1 MLWLVF
7 AVAVVALLA
16 LDLGVFHRRAHEIKF
31 REALGWSAAW
41 FTAALLFMWV
51 VYFWRGPEDA
61 VAFLTGYLVEWSLSA
76 DNVFVFLVIFSYFR
90 VPAGYQHKVLFWGI
104 VGAVI
109 MRAIMIT
116 VGVVL
121 IHAVHWIVYV
131 FGAFLIFTGV
141 HVAFQGDQEIHPE
154 RNPVV
159 KLVRRMFSMT
169 KRYHGPRFFLRRRGG
184 WIATPLLLVLAV
196 IESTDVVFAVDSVPA
211 VLAITTDPFIVF
223 TSNIFA
229 ILGLR
234 SLYFVL
240 AGVMPMFR
248 YLRYGLAV
256 ILAFVGAKMILSDVA
271 PVPTP
276 VALGVVALALLGS
289 IALSLLMPKPVE
301 QPSAAPVGGLDAAGG
316 RSGTS
321 SSDGSGKGGRGGSGG
336 SEADEKPGYRRRA
349 GDS

>member
-1 MLWLVF
+1 MLWLIF

-51 VYFWRGPEDA
+51 VYFWRGPDHA
-61 VAFLTGYLVEWSLSA
+61 VAFLAGYLVEWSLSA
-76 DNVFVFLVIFSYFR
+76 DNVFVFLMIFTYFR
-90 VPAGYQHKVLFWGI
+90 VPTPYQHKVLFWGI

-109 MRAIMIT
+109 MRAFMIT
-116 VGVVL
+116 AGVVL
-121 IHAVHWIVYV
+121 IHAFHWIVYV

-141 HVAFQGDQEIHPE
+141 HVAFQQDQEIHPE

-159 KLVRRMFSMT
+159 KLMRRGFTMT
-169 KRYHGPRFFLRRRGG
+169 KRYHGPNFFVRRRGA
-184 WIATPLLLVLAV
+184 WIATPLVLVLAV

-248 YLRYGLAV
+248 FLRYGLAV
-256 ILAFVGAKMILSDVA
+256 ILAFVGAKMMLSDVA
-271 PVPTP
+271 PLPTP
-276 VALGVVALALLGS
+276 VALGVVVLALLVT
-289 IALSLLMPKPVE
+289 IALSLLLPKEPE
-301 QPSAAPVGGLDAAGG
+301 AASVAPGSTGGE
-316 RSGTS
+316 SPKS
-321 SSDGSGKGGRGGSGG
+321 EGGRGTF
-336 SEADEKPGYRRRA
+336 E
-349 GDS
+349 

>member
-1 MLWLVF
+1 MLWLIF

-16 LDLGVFHRRAHEIKF
+16 LDLGVFHRRPHEIKF

-51 VYFWRGPEDA
+51 VYFWRGSEHA

-116 VGVVL
+116 AGVVL
-121 IHAVHWIVYV
+121 IHTFHWIVYL

-141 HVAFQGDQEIHPE
+141 HVAFQRDQEIHPE

-159 KLVRRMFSMT
+159 KLVRRMFPMT
-169 KRYHGPRFFLRRRGG
+169 KRYHGPGFFIRRRGA
-184 WIATPLLLVLAV
+184 WIATPLVLVLAV

-240 AGVMPMFR
+240 AGVMPLFH

-256 ILAFVGAKMILSDVA
+256 ILAFVGAKMMLSDVA
-271 PVPTP
+271 PIPTP
-276 VALGVVALALLGS
+276 VALGVVALALLVS
-289 IALSLLMPKPVE
+289 IALSLLRPRPVAIAVPA
-301 QPSAAPVGGLDAAGG
+301 QP
-316 RSGTS
+316 T
-321 SSDGSGKGGRGGSGG
+321 SGG
-336 SEADEKPGYRRRA
+336 GGEVSERERGQATFE
-349 GDS
+349 

>member
-1 MLWLVF
+1 MLWLIF

-41 FTAALLFMWV
+41 FTAAFLFMWV
-51 VYFWRGPEDA
+51 VYFWRGPEQA
-61 VAFLTGYLVEWSLSA
+61 VAFLAGYLVEWSLSA
-76 DNVFVFLVIFSYFR
+76 DNVFVFLMIFSYFR
-90 VPAGYQHKVLFWGI
+90 VPSLYQHKVLFWGI
-104 VGAVI
+104 VGAVV
-109 MRAIMIT
+109 MRAFMIT
-116 VGVVL
+116 AGVVL
-121 IHAVHWIVYV
+121 IHAFHWIVYL

-141 HVAFQGDQEIHPE
+141 HVAFQRDQEIHPE
-154 RNPVV
+154 RNPVF
-159 KLVRRMFSMT
+159 KLVRRMFPMT
-169 KRYHGPRFFLRRRGG
+169 KRYHGPQFFLRRGGG

-240 AGVMPMFR
+240 AGVMPLFH

-256 ILAFVGAKMILSDVA
+256 ILAFVGAKMMLSDVA

-276 VALGVVALALLGS
+276 VALGVVALALLVS
-289 IALSLLMPKPVE
+289 IALSLLRPRPGALAS
-301 QPSAAPVGGLDAAGG
+301 PAPPTSGGEGPE
-316 RSGTS
+316 RER
-321 SSDGSGKGGRGGSGG
+321 GRGSF
-336 SEADEKPGYRRRA
+336 E
-349 GDS
+349 

>member
-1 MLWLVF
+1 MLWLIF

-41 FTAALLFMWV
+41 FTAAFLFMWV
-51 VYFWRGPEDA
+51 VYFWRGPEQA
-61 VAFLTGYLVEWSLSA
+61 VAFLAGYLVEWSLSA
-76 DNVFVFLVIFSYFR
+76 DNVFVFLMIFSYFR
-90 VPAGYQHKVLFWGI
+90 VPSLYQHKVLFWGI
-104 VGAVI
+104 VGAVV
-109 MRAIMIT
+109 MRAFMIT
-116 VGVVL
+116 AGVVL
-121 IHAVHWIVYV
+121 IHAFHWIVYL

-141 HVAFQGDQEIHPE
+141 HVAFQRDQEIHPE
-154 RNPVV
+154 RNPVF
-159 KLVRRMFSMT
+159 KLVRRMFPMT
-169 KRYHGPRFFLRRRGG
+169 KRYHGPQFFLRRRGG

-240 AGVMPMFR
+240 AGVMPLFH

-256 ILAFVGAKMILSDVA
+256 ILAFVGAKMMLSDVA

-276 VALGVVALALLGS
+276 VALGVVALALLVS
-289 IALSLLMPKPVE
+289 IALSLLRPRPGALAS
-301 QPSAAPVGGLDAAGG
+301 PAPPTSGGEGPE
-316 RSGTS
+316 RER
-321 SSDGSGKGGRGGSGG
+321 GRGSF
-336 SEADEKPGYRRRA
+336 E
-349 GDS
+349 

>member
-7 AVAVVALLA
+7 AVAVVAMLA
-16 LDLGVFHRRAHEIKF
+16 LDLGVFHRRPQEIKF

-51 VYFWRGPEDA
+51 VYFWRGPEHA

-90 VPAGYQHKVLFWGI
+90 VPPGYQHKVLFWGI

-121 IHAVHWIVYV
+121 IHAVHWIVYL
-131 FGAFLIFTGV
+131 FGAFLILTGV
-141 HVAFQGDQEIHPE
+141 HVAFQRDQEIHPD

-159 KLVRRMFSMT
+159 KLMRRMLPMT
-169 KRYHGPRFFLRRRGG
+169 KRYHGPRFFLRRRAA
-184 WIATPLLLVLAV
+184 WIATPLVLVLAV

-240 AGVMPMFR
+240 AGVIPLFH

-256 ILAFVGAKMILSDVA
+256 ILAFVGAKMVLSDVA

-276 VALGVVALALLGS
+276 VALGVVALALLVS
-289 IALSLLMPKPVE
+289 IALSLLLPKRVP
-301 QPSAAPVGGLDAAGG
+301 PSLSAPAGTDSVGGTGGKG
-316 RSGTS
+316 RSG
-321 SSDGSGKGGRGGSGG
+321 GREGEEGPDI
-336 SEADEKPGYRRRA
+336 ERAPGTFE
-349 GDS
+349 

>member
-1 MLWLVF
+1 MLWLIF

-16 LDLGVFHRRAHEIKF
+16 LDLGVFHRRAHEVKF

-41 FTAALLFMWV
+41 FTAAFLFMCV
-51 VYFWRGPEDA
+51 VYVSRGPEKA
-61 VAFLTGYLVEWSLSA
+61 FAFLTGYLVEWSLSA
-76 DNVFVFLVIFSYFR
+76 DNVFVFLMLFSYFR
-90 VPAGYQHKVLFWGI
+90 VPPSYQHKVLFWGI

-109 MRAIMIT
+109 MRAFMIT

-121 IHAVHWIVYV
+121 IHLVHWVVYV
-131 FGAFLIFTGV
+131 FGLFLIMTGV
-141 HVAFQGDQEIHPE
+141 HMGFQRDEQVHPE
-154 RNPVV
+154 RNPVFR
-159 KLVRRMFSMT
+159 LVRRLVPMT
-169 KRYHGPRFFLRRRGG
+169 KDYQGDRFWLRRRGA

-240 AGVMPMFR
+240 AGVMPLFH

-256 ILAFVGAKMILSDVA
+256 ILVFVGGKMVLSDVA
-271 PVPTP
+271 PVPTHA
-276 VALGVVALALLGS
+276 ALGVVAVALLLS
-289 IALSLLMPKPVE
+289 IALSLLLPRRTPPKP
-301 QPSAAPVGGLDAAGG
+301 AAGRG
-316 RSGTS
+316 PSPP
-321 SSDGSGKGGRGGSGG
+321 GSGL
-336 SEADEKPGYRRRA
+336 E
-349 GDS
+349 

>member
-1 MLWLVF
+1 MLWLIF

-41 FTAALLFMWV
+41 FTAAFLFMWV
-51 VYFWRGPEDA
+51 VYFWRGPEQA
-61 VAFLTGYLVEWSLSA
+61 VAFLAGYLVEWSLSA
-76 DNVFVFLVIFSYFR
+76 DNVFVFLMIFSYFR
-90 VPAGYQHKVLFWGI
+90 VPSLYQHKVLFWGI
-104 VGAVI
+104 VGAVV
-109 MRAIMIT
+109 MRAFMIT
-116 VGVVL
+116 AGVVL
-121 IHAVHWIVYV
+121 IHAFHWIVYL

-141 HVAFQGDQEIHPE
+141 HVAFQRDQEIHPE
-154 RNPVV
+154 RNPVF
-159 KLVRRMFSMT
+159 KLVRRMFPMT
-169 KRYHGPRFFLRRRGG
+169 KRYHGPQFFLRRRGG

-240 AGVMPMFR
+240 AGVMPLFH
-248 YLRYGLAV
+248 YLRYGLAL
-256 ILAFVGAKMILSDVA
+256 ILAFVGAKMMLSDVA

-276 VALGVVALALLGS
+276 VALGVVALALLVS
-289 IALSLLMPKPVE
+289 IALSLLRPRPVDLAS
-301 QPSAAPVGGLDAAGG
+301 PAPPTSGGEGPE
-316 RSGTS
+316 RER
-321 SSDGSGKGGRGGSGG
+321 GRGSF
-336 SEADEKPGYRRRA
+336 E
-349 GDS
+349 

>member
-1 MLWLVF
+1 MLWLIF

-41 FTAALLFMWV
+41 FTAAFLFMWV
-51 VYFWRGPEDA
+51 VYFWRGPEQA
-61 VAFLTGYLVEWSLSA
+61 VAFLAGYLVEWSLSA
-76 DNVFVFLVIFSYFR
+76 DNVFVFLMIFSYFR
-90 VPAGYQHKVLFWGI
+90 VPSLYQHKVLFWGI
-104 VGAVI
+104 VGAVV
-109 MRAIMIT
+109 MRAFMIT
-116 VGVVL
+116 AGVVL
-121 IHAVHWIVYV
+121 IHAFHWIVYL

-141 HVAFQGDQEIHPE
+141 HVAFQRDQEIHPE
-154 RNPVV
+154 RNPVFKV
-159 KLVRRMFSMT
+159 VRRMFPMT
-169 KRYHGPRFFLRRRGG
+169 KRYHGPQFFLRRRGG

-240 AGVMPMFR
+240 AGVMPLFH

-256 ILAFVGAKMILSDVA
+256 ILAFVGAKMMLSDVA

-276 VALGVVALALLGS
+276 VALGVVALALLVS
-289 IALSLLMPKPVE
+289 IALSLLRPRPGALAS
-301 QPSAAPVGGLDAAGG
+301 PAPPTSGGEGPE
-316 RSGTS
+316 RER
-321 SSDGSGKGGRGGSGG
+321 GRGSF
-336 SEADEKPGYRRRA
+336 E
-349 GDS
+349 

>member
-1 MLWLVF
+1 MLWLIF

-16 LDLGVFHRRAHEIKF
+16 LDLGVFHRRAHEVKF

-51 VYFWRGPEDA
+51 VYFWRGPEQA
-61 VAFLTGYLVEWSLSA
+61 VAFLAGYLVEWSLSA
-76 DNVFVFLVIFSYFR
+76 DNVFVFLMIFSYFR
-90 VPAGYQHKVLFWGI
+90 VPSLYQHKVLFWGI
-104 VGAVI
+104 VGAVV
-109 MRAIMIT
+109 MRAFMIT
-116 VGVVL
+116 AGVVL
-121 IHAVHWIVYV
+121 IHAFHWIVYL

-141 HVAFQGDQEIHPE
+141 HVAFQRDQEIHPE
-154 RNPVV
+154 RNPVF
-159 KLVRRMFSMT
+159 KLVRRMFPMT
-169 KRYHGPRFFLRRRGG
+169 KRYHGPQFFLRRRGG

-240 AGVMPMFR
+240 AGVMPLFH

-256 ILAFVGAKMILSDVA
+256 ILAFVGAKMMLSDVA

-276 VALGVVALALLGS
+276 VALGVVALALLVS
-289 IALSLLMPKPVE
+289 IALSLLRPRPGALAS
-301 QPSAAPVGGLDAAGG
+301 PAPPTSGGEGPE
-316 RSGTS
+316 RER
-321 SSDGSGKGGRGGSGG
+321 GRGSF
-336 SEADEKPGYRRRA
+336 E
-349 GDS
+349 

>member
-1 MLWLVF
+1 MLWLIF

-51 VYFWRGPEDA
+51 VYFWRGPEHA
-61 VAFLTGYLVEWSLSA
+61 FAFLTGYLVEWSLSA
-76 DNVFVFLVIFSYFR
+76 DNVFVFLMIFSYFR

-104 VGAVI
+104 VGAVV
-109 MRAIMIT
+109 MRAFMIT
-116 VGVVL
+116 AGVVL
-121 IHAVHWIVYV
+121 IHAFHWIVYL

-141 HVAFQGDQEIHPE
+141 HVAFQRDQEIHPE
-154 RNPVV
+154 RNPVF
-159 KLVRRMFSMT
+159 KLVRRMFPMT
-169 KRYHGPRFFLRRRGG
+169 KRYHGPQFFLRRRGG

-240 AGVMPMFR
+240 AGVMPLFH

-256 ILAFVGAKMILSDVA
+256 ILAFVGAKMMLSDVA

-276 VALGVVALALLGS
+276 VALGVVALALLVS
-289 IALSLLMPKPVE
+289 IALSLLRPRPVDTASLILCN
-301 QPSAAPVGGLDAAGG
+301 QP
-316 RSGTS
+316 
-321 SSDGSGKGGRGGSGG
+321 
-336 SEADEKPGYRRRA
+336 
-349 GDS
+349 